1 MIKTTYTL
9 LISAFG
15 LIENVEKY
23 QDFDVFDQLK
33 KITRRLDMKNAPNF
47 YPITIDDFSETS
59 INDLDK
65 AIIFDFIKQNQ
76 NSLDEYEDSFD
87 IFVQLAPR
95 AV

>member
-59 INDLDK
+59 INNLDK

>member
-23 QDFDVFDQLK
+23 QDFDVFDQAS
-33 KITRRLDMKNAPNF
+33 KITRRLDMGNAPNF
-47 YPITIDDFSETS
+47 YPITIDDFSDTS
-59 INDLDK
+59 MSDEDK
-65 AIIFDFIKQNQ
+65 AILFDFIKQNQ

-87 IFVQLAPR
+87 VFVQLAPR

>member
-59 INDLDK
+59 INNLDK

-95 AV
+95 EI

>member
-9 LISAFG
+9 LISAFS
-15 LIENVEKY
+15 LIEYEKKY
-23 QDFDVFDQLK
+23 QNFDMFDQLK
-33 KITRRLDMKNAPNF
+33 KITRRLDMKNSPDF
-47 YPITIDDFSETS
+47 YPITLDDFSETS
-59 INDLDK
+59 IKDEDK

-95 AV
+95 EI